1 MHERRGNMKF
11 YKTVKFLILIAAA
24 LIIAIVAVL
33 IGKFS
38 GNANHEVGGSSPKPN
53 VTNSTAPVN
62 TTGFVNPNFSQAPKV
77 TDSAAKP
84 TDEPSSIPSIANP
97 SIPLVV
103 TEGTMDDVYARLNE
117 LKALK
122 AQNPNAVIILLD
134 VGHGGFDPG
143 SGGIDSGV
151 TESELNLAVAK
162 FVAEKL
168 GEKGYYVFMTRMGEY
183 AVANTKAEDMA
194 ARTAMMKNDIFTVA
208 ISIHMNSFPSDRSV
222 NGTRLFCYPGSI
234 QGQSLAAGIMSKIAA
249 ATGQRNRDVV
259 ADDLMVVREP
269 ICPSA
274 LVECGFL
281 SNSSDE
287 ANLRTTSY
295 QQTLAQAV
303 ADGVQSYIEGL

>member
-1 MHERRGNMKF
+1 MKF
-11 YKTVKFLILIAAA
+11 YKTVKLLILIAAA

-33 IGKFS
+33 IGKCS
-38 GNANHEVGGSSPKPN
+38 GNANHEVGGSSPRPN

-62 TTGFVNPNFSQAPKV
+62 TTGLVNPNLSQAPKE

-84 TDEPSSIPSIANP
+84 TDEPSSVPFSANP
-97 SIPLVV
+97 STIPRVV
-103 TEGTMDDVYARLNE
+103 TEGTIDDVYARLNA
-117 LKALK
+117 LKVLK

-194 ARTAMMKNDIFTVA
+194 ARTNMMKNDIFTVA

-222 NGTRLFCYPGSI
+222 SGTRLFCYPGSI

>member
-1 MHERRGNMKF
+1 MRFDKAI
-11 YKTVKFLILIAAA
+11 KLLILVAVA
-24 LIIAIVAVL
+24 LIIAIAAVL
-33 IGKFS
+33 IGKCS
-38 GNANHEVGGSSPKPN
+38 GNANHEVDVSSPGPN
-53 VTNSTAPVN
+53 VTISTSPAN
-62 TTGFVNPNFSQAPKV
+62 TMGIVNPNFSQAPKE
-77 TDSAAKP
+77 TDFAAEP
-84 TDEPSSIPSIANP
+84 TGEPTPVPSGANP
-97 SIPLVV
+97 SNVPLVV

-117 LKALK
+117 LKTLK

-151 TESELNLAVAK
+151 TESELNLAVSR

-183 AVANTKAEDMA
+183 AVANTKSEDMA

-222 NGTRLFCYPGSI
+222 SGTRLFCYPGST
-234 QGQSLAAGIMSKIAA
+234 QGQSLAAGIMNKVAA
-249 ATGQRNRDVV
+249 ATGQRYREVV
-259 ADDLMVVREP
+259 GDDLMVVREP

-295 QQTLAQAV
+295 QQTLAQAI
-303 ADGVQSYIEGL
+303 ADGVQSYIEGQ

>member
-1 MHERRGNMKF
+1 MKF
-11 YKTVKFLILIAAA
+11 YKTVRLLILIAAA

-33 IGKFS
+33 IGKCS
-38 GNANHEVGGSSPKPN
+38 GNANHEVGGSSPRPN

-62 TTGFVNPNFSQAPKV
+62 TTGLVNPNLSQAPKE
-77 TDSAAKP
+77 TDSAVKP
-84 TDEPSSIPSIANP
+84 TEEPSSVPFSANP
-97 SIPLVV
+97 STIPRVV
-103 TEGTMDDVYARLNE
+103 TEGTIDDVYARLNA
-117 LKALK
+117 LKVLK

-194 ARTAMMKNDIFTVA
+194 ARTNMMKNDIFTVA

-222 NGTRLFCYPGSI
+222 SGTRLFCYPGSI

-303 ADGVQSYIEGL
+303 ADGVQNYIEGL

>member
-1 MHERRGNMKF
+1 MRFDKAI
-11 YKTVKFLILIAAA
+11 KFLILVAAA

-33 IGKFS
+33 IGKCS
-38 GNANHEVGGSSPKPN
+38 GNANREADRKSPNPNAISS
-53 VTNSTAPVN
+53 TDPVN
-62 TTGFVNPNFSQAPKV
+62 TTVFINPAFSQVPQT
-77 TDSAAKP
+77 TDSPAKP
-84 TDEPSSIPSIANP
+84 TDEPSSVPIIADPSTVP
-97 SIPLVV
+97 FVV
-103 TEGTMDDVYARLNE
+103 TEGTIEDVYARLSE
-117 LKALK
+117 LKDLK
-122 AQNPNAVIILLD
+122 ARNPNAVIILLD

-287 ANLRTTSY
+287 AMLRTASY

>member
-1 MHERRGNMKF
+1 MKF
-11 YKTVKFLILIAAA
+11 YKTVRLLILIAAA

-33 IGKFS
+33 IGKCS
-38 GNANHEVGGSSPKPN
+38 GNANHEVGGSSPRPN

-62 TTGFVNPNFSQAPKV
+62 TTGLVNPNLSQAPKE

-84 TDEPSSIPSIANP
+84 TDEPSSVPFSANP
-97 SIPLVV
+97 STIPRVV
-103 TEGTMDDVYARLNE
+103 TEGTIDDVYARLNA
-117 LKALK
+117 LKVLK

-194 ARTAMMKNDIFTVA
+194 ARTNMMKNDIFTVA

-222 NGTRLFCYPGSI
+222 SGTRLFCYPGSI

>member
-1 MHERRGNMKF
+1 MKF
-11 YKTVKFLILIAAA
+11 YKTVRLLILIAAA

-33 IGKFS
+33 IGKCS

-53 VTNSTAPVN
+53 VTNSTAPAN
-62 TTGFVNPNFSQAPKV
+62 TTGLVTLKPSQAPKP
-77 TDSAAKP
+77 TDSTAKP
-84 TDEPSSIPSIANP
+84 TDEPSSVPSIANP
-97 SIPLVV
+97 IPLVV
-103 TEGTMDDVYARLNE
+103 TEGTMADVYERLDA

-234 QGQSLAAGIMSKIAA
+234 QGQILAADIMSKIAV
-249 ATGQRNRDVV
+249 ATGQPNRDVV

-269 ICPSA
+269 VCPSA

-287 ANLRTTSY
+287 ANLRTSSY

>member
-1 MHERRGNMKF
+1 MRF
-11 YKTVKFLILIAAA
+11 DKTIKLLILISAA

-33 IGKFS
+33 IGKCS
-38 GNANHEVGGSSPKPN
+38 GNANREVHGSSPRPN
-53 VTNSTAPVN
+53 AVNSTDPVN
-62 TTGFVNPNFSQAPKV
+62 TTGLVIPNFSQAPQV

-84 TDEPSSIPSIANP
+84 TDEPSSVPFSANP
-97 SIPLVV
+97 STIPLVV
-103 TEGTMDDVYARLNE
+103 TEGTMDDVYARLNA

-162 FVAEKL
+162 FVAERL

>member
-1 MHERRGNMKF
+1 MKF
-11 YKTVKFLILIAAA
+11 YKTVRLLILIAAA

-33 IGKFS
+33 IGKCS
-38 GNANHEVGGSSPKPN
+38 GNANHEVGGSSPRPN
-53 VTNSTAPVN
+53 VTNSTAPIN
-62 TTGFVNPNFSQAPKV
+62 TTGLVNPNLSQAPKE

-84 TDEPSSIPSIANP
+84 TDEPSSVPFSANP
-97 SIPLVV
+97 STIPRVV
-103 TEGTMDDVYARLNE
+103 TEGTMDDVYARLNA
-117 LKALK
+117 LKELK

-208 ISIHMNSFPSDRSV
+208 VSIHMNSFPSDRSV
-222 NGTRLFCYPGSI
+222 SGTRLFCYPGSI

>member
-1 MHERRGNMKF
+1 MRFDKAI
-11 YKTVKFLILIAAA
+11 KLLILMAAA

-33 IGKFS
+33 IGKCS
-38 GNANHEVGGSSPKPN
+38 GNANHEVDGSSPRPS
-53 VTNSTAPVN
+53 VINSIGPVN
-62 TTGFVNPNFSQAPKV
+62 TTGLVNPNFSQYPKV
-77 TDSAAKP
+77 TDSVAKP
-84 TDEPSSIPSIANP
+84 TGEPTPVPSGTNP
-97 SIPLVV
+97 STVPLVV

-122 AQNPNAVIILLD
+122 EHNPNAVIILLD

-222 NGTRLFCYPGSI
+222 NGTRLFCYPGSL

>member
-1 MHERRGNMKF
+1 MR
-11 YKTVKFLILIAAA
+11 YDKTIKLLILVAVA
-24 LIIAIVAVL
+24 LIIAIAAVL
-33 IGKFS
+33 IGKCS
-38 GNANHEVGGSSPKPN
+38 GNANHEVDGSSPRPN
-53 VTNSTAPVN
+53 VTNSNGPVDTTAPI
-62 TTGFVNPNFSQAPKV
+62 NPNFSKTPEA
-77 TDSAAKP
+77 TDSSAKP
-84 TDEPSSIPSIANP
+84 TDEPFSAPVSANP
-97 SIPLVV
+97 SNVPLVV
-103 TEGTMDDVYARLNE
+103 TEGTIDDVYARLNE

-151 TESELNLAVAK
+151 TESELNLAVAR

-222 NGTRLFCYPGSI
+222 SGTRLFCYPGSM
-234 QGQSLAAGIMSKIAA
+234 QGQSLAAGIMSKVAA

-259 ADDLMVVREP
+259 AEDLMVVREP

-295 QQTLAQAV
+295 QKILAQAV
-303 ADGVQSYIEGL
+303 ADGVQGFIEGL